1 MGMFIPWANAGA
13 HLSELSH
20 VSPNLFTI
28 LSCFQIFF
36 GGSSQSV
43 QDILVRAAWLV
54 IFFFFYCESE
64 KHRKSSLFPNGSNEA
79 VPHLSKKREIRQ
91 VSVAQR

>member
-1 MGMFIPWANAGA
+1 MRMFIPWANAGA

-36 GGSSQSV
+36 GGSSQPV

-54 IFFFFYCESE
+54 FCFFFFFNCESE
-64 KHRKSSLFPNGSNEA
+64 KHRKSSLFPNGSSEA
-79 VPHLSKKREIRQ
+79 VPHLSKKRKSGR
-91 VSVAQR
+91 

>member
-1 MGMFIPWANAGA
+1 MRMFIPWANAGA

-36 GGSSQSV
+36 GGSSQPV

-54 IFFFFYCESE
+54 FCFVFFFTVKVRSIERAVC
-64 KHRKSSLFPNGSNEA
+64 SLMGA
-79 VPHLSKKREIRQ
+79 MKQCLT
-91 VSVAQR
+91 

>member
-1 MGMFIPWANAGA
+1 MRMFIPRANAGA

-36 GGSSQSV
+36 GGSSQPV
-43 QDILVRAAWLV
+43 QDILVRAAWLGL
-54 IFFFFYCESE
+54 FFSFFLTVKVRSVERAVC
-64 KHRKSSLFPNGSNEA
+64 SLMGA
-79 VPHLSKKREIRQ
+79 MRQ
-91 VSVAQR
+91 CLT

>member
-1 MGMFIPWANAGA
+1 MRMFIPWANAGA

-36 GGSSQSV
+36 GGSSQPV

-54 IFFFFYCESE
+54 IFFFFFTVKVRSIERAVC
-64 KHRKSSLFPNGSNEA
+64 SLMGA
-79 VPHLSKKREIRQ
+79 MKQCLT
-91 VSVAQR
+91 